1 MNTSNTT
8 DIVGG
13 ASSATATVPAT
24 IQEKTQEKT
33 QAITQEATIPSNN
46 ISLNY
51 YLFFVAIAVSLG
63 GFVFGFDAAVI
74 SGVVGAVS
82 REYQLD
88 VWQEGLVVSA
98 PTLAAIVAS
107 LTIVPLSDLT
117 GRKRMLLI
125 VAVLYVV
132 SAVLAAVANSFV
144 MLVVARAVGGLA
156 FGSLMITPIYIAEI
170 APAKSRGMLV
180 SINQLNIVLGLSAA
194 YFSNYLLMLLAS
206 SNAEWVGA
214 FQIDTQTWRW
224 MLGIEILPAVLW
236 VILLCYLPESPRWL
250 LVKGRIEDAR
260 QVLLKMASKEETDA
274 QIAEINTSS
283 TKDNGNGSG
292 NGISNINQLLGQIFS
307 HKMSFILL
315 IGLTVGI
322 AQQITGINAI
332 FFFATS
338 IFEQSG
344 VGSDTAFAQA
354 VLVGLINV
362 VFTILA
368 MVLIDKIGRRI
379 LLLVGLAGIV
389 ISLSFAG
396 WGFHQATYQLT
407 QVSITQFDSATAVAL
422 TPLVGKNFDSD
433 LQFKSAVK
441 EAIGVKSF
449 KDNESKLIQSAVN
462 LNPYIVLIGILVFVA
477 SFAFSLGPVMWVIF
491 SEIFPNHLRGMAIA
505 IVGFVNAL
513 VSFVVQF
520 IFPWELATFGSAGT
534 FFLYAIVGAIFFVLI
549 AKIVPETKGLTLE
562 EIERQL
568 SRKRAA

>member
-13 ASSATATVPAT
+13 ASSATTPA
-24 IQEKTQEKT
+24 
-33 QAITQEATIPSNN
+33 NN

-132 SAVLAAVANSFV
+132 SAVLAAVANGFV

-206 SNAEWVGA
+206 SHAEWVSA

-260 QVLLKMASKEETDA
+260 KVLLKMASKEETDA

-283 TKDNGNGSG
+283 TKDNSNGSGNG
-292 NGISNINQLLGQIFS
+292 NGISNIKQLLGQIFS

-344 VGSDTAFAQA
+344 VGIDAAFAQA

-396 WGFHQATYQLT
+396 WGFHQATYQLN
-407 QVSITQFDSATAVAL
+407 QVGITQFDSATAVAL
-422 TPLVGKNFDSD
+422 TPLVGKKFDSD

-562 EIERQL
+562 EIERKL